1 MQHFILEEM
10 YVIKKTYTYRE
21 RYSSL
26 DVPESAVYNLY
37 AVR

>member
-1 MQHFILEEM
+1 MEQT
-10 YVIKKTYTYRE
+10 YAIKRFYSYRE